1 MHAAAIA
8 GLLLLPQPLLRAQ
21 NAPAAAAASDAE
33 RVFAPFVSKI
43 AATEKDGKVS
53 LTWTDSRD
61 AAGSVIVYRSD
72 QAISVERISALER
85 LAEVPYGAQS
95 YIDKPPKTG
104 TWRYFV
110 ASTDARG
117 ARYDVVLPYGN
128 SVEIRVSVAEAAPAT
143 EEQKKP
149 TERKVTGVNAQV
161 HGDSVHV
168 SFRADPA
175 VENILVYRSASALTG
190 TRDLLDAVIIQ
201 SAPASVAPVI
211 DYPVPGIGYYYALI
225 PEEDLKSGRIELYP
239 GTNATTVPVEVQ
251 PGRYR
256 VGLPGPPH
264 DIRSMPLP
272 LISLDAAMP
281 GGAVGPQ
288 PPANP
293 VKLSAAAGK
302 AVADMLGPV
311 RPIKY
316 PDRRPRAFPQDLETP
331 VGGEEYALRSIVQ
344 GAFAKKEW
352 DESAK
357 QIARYLSLSRT
368 PATEARAHYYLGQSY
383 FFSGRYSEALFEFLL
398 VQSQYH
404 AEGQEWIDSILPRL
418 TAENREASAGS

>member
-1 MHAAAIA
+1 MLTAR
-8 GLLLLPQPLLRAQ
+8 PPLGAQ
-21 NAPAAAAASDAE
+21 TTGTAASSFDAE

-43 AATEKDGKVS
+43 AVAEKDGKVA

-61 AAGSVIVYRSD
+61 AAGQVIVYRSD
-72 QAISVERISALER
+72 QPISAERISRLEQ

-95 YIDKPPKTG
+95 YIDKPPRSA

-110 ASTDARG
+110 AATDASG
-117 ARYDVVLPYGN
+117 VRYDVVLPYGN
-128 SVEIRVSVAEAAPAT
+128 SVEIRVDLAEAAPA
-143 EEQKKP
+143 EGDSKKP
-149 TERKVTGVNAQV
+149 TEHNVSGVNAQV
-161 HGDSVHV
+161 QGDSVRIT
-168 SFRADPA
+168 FRAA
-175 VENILVYRSASALTG
+175 QTVSNILVYRSASPLNE

-201 SAPASVAPVI
+201 STPAAAAIVI
-211 DYPVPGIGYYYALI
+211 DYPVPGIGYFYALV
-225 PEEDLKSGRIELYP
+225 PEEDLKGGSIALIP
-239 GTNATTVPVEVQ
+239 GLNATTVPVEVP

-264 DIRSMPLP
+264 DLRSMPLP

-281 GGAVGPQ
+281 SGAVGPQ

-293 VKLSAAAGK
+293 VPLSAAASK
-302 AVADMLGPV
+302 AVSELLGPV
-311 RPIKY
+311 VQAKY
-316 PDRRPRAFPQDLETP
+316 PERRPRAFPQDLETP

-344 GAFAKKEW
+344 GAFAKREW
-352 DESAK
+352 EDAAK

-383 FFSGRYSEALFEFLL
+383 FFSGRFSEALFEFLL

-404 AEGQEWIDSILPRL
+404 AEAQEWIDAILPRL
-418 TAENREASAGS
+418 ISVSR

>member
-1 MHAAAIA
+1 MYAAAAA
-8 GLLLLPQPLLRAQ
+8 GLLFIPLPLLHAQ
-21 NAPAAAAASDAE
+21 NEPAAAAD

-43 AATEKDGKVS
+43 AVAEKDGKVS
-53 LTWTDSRD
+53 LSWTDSRD
-61 AAGSVIVYRSD
+61 AVGSVIVFRSD
-72 QAISVERISALER
+72 QAISIEGIPALER
-85 LAEVPYGAQS
+85 LAEVPFGAQS
-95 YIDKPPKTG
+95 YIDKPPKSG

-110 ASTDARG
+110 VSTDSGG

-128 SVEIRVSVAEAAPAT
+128 SIEIRVAVPEAVPVAED
-143 EEQKKP
+143 QKKP
-149 TERKVTGVNAQV
+149 TEKKITGVNAQV
-161 HGDSVHV
+161 RGDSVHV
-168 SFRADPA
+168 SFRAA
-175 VENILVYRSASALTG
+175 SSVENILVYRSALPLTG

-201 SAPASVAPVI
+201 SAPAAVAPVI
-211 DYPVPGIGYYYALI
+211 DYPVPGIGYFYALV
-225 PEEDLKSGRIELYP
+225 PEEDLRSGRIELVP
-239 GTNATTVPVEVQ
+239 GTNATTVPVEVP

-293 VKLSAAAGK
+293 IKLSAAAGK
-302 AVADMLGPV
+302 AVADLLGPV
-311 RPIKY
+311 RPAKH

-331 VGGEEYALRSIVQ
+331 LGGEEYALRSIVQ
-344 GAFAKKEW
+344 GAFAKRDW
-352 DESAK
+352 DESAR

-404 AEGQEWIDSILPRL
+404 AEGQEWIDAILPRL
-418 TAENREASAGS
+418 TAVSREL